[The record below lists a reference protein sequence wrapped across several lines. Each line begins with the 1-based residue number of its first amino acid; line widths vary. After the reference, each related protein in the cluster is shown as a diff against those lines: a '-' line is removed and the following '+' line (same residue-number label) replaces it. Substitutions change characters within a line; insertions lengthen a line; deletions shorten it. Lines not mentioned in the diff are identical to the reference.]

1 METHIKYKTSRISF
15 FYNYLFVFLLISF
28 LVLVHSIG
36 LSESFRSIAL
46 LVCVPLIII
55 VLAEP
60 EFVRIFRHYILEE
73 DNVTMTEGIFSKKK
87 VSIPYDQIAGT
98 TIHKTLLGRVLK
110 FGDVKISGFKDEIVL
125 KGIRNP
131 DKVYEHFQEIIKSSK
146 KKKK

>member
-1 METHIKYKTSRISF
+1 MGIQSKYKTSRISF
-15 FYNYLFVFLLISF
+15 FYNYLFALLIFAFLILIHLLQLNDSF
-28 LVLVHSIG
+28 K
-36 LSESFRSIAL
+36 SIAL
-46 LVCVPLIII
+46 LVCIPLIAI

-60 EFVRIFRHYILEE
+60 EFVRIYRYYLLEE
-73 DNVTMTEGIFSKKK
+73 DNVTMIEGILSKKK

-98 TIHKTLLGRVLK
+98 TIHKTLLGRMLK
-110 FGDVKISGFKDEIVL
+110 FGTVKISGFKDEIVL